1 MDPVRVKAR
10 ARRSWGANRGAH
22 HWHRAPGG
30 TRPREANNEKKISK
44 AQTVIKITGDKLAP
58 GGMAGE
64 RAVFAEHW
72 RRALIVGRGIN
83 PGGSVNVFGE
93 PTTDVQ
99 RRRWPPPGVTLS
111 RCRLLDSID

>member
-1 MDPVRVKAR
+1 M
-10 ARRSWGANRGAH
+10 GAH

-30 TRPREANNEKKISK
+30 TRPREANNEKKISE
-44 AQTVIKITGDKLAP
+44 AHTVIKITGDRLAP
-58 GGMAGE
+58 GGIAGE

-72 RRALIVGRGIN
+72 QRALIVVRGIS

-111 RCRLLDSID
+111 RCRLLGCID